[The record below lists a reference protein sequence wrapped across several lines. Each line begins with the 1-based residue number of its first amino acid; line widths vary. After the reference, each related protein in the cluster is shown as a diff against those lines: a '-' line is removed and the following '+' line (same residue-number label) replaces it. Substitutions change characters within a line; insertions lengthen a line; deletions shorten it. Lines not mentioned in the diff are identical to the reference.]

1 MATLGPINTVPRFY
15 AHAIAIE
22 NEAAERY
29 REFAEHMKD
38 LSRDTAA
45 LFEQLARDGFEHA
58 RGLVDR
64 TRGVRLP
71 QLKSGAHTW
80 LDKGSPLAAAHE
92 WVFRLLSPRDALKVA
107 MHAEQRAKRFF
118 GHVVQTTGD
127 AGVKALAGVFLKEE
141 GEHIARMKRAL
152 LKVPNPV
159 INWEKIYDHGGPLKR
174 PRPSRTGTTGKV
186 KAKGNVKVR
195 ANAKVK
201 VEAKVKVKTK
211 VKAKV
216 KAKAKAKAKARKPA
230 AGVSQVKNR
239 R

>member
-1 MATLGPINTVPRFY
+1 MATLRPINTVPRFY
-15 AHAIAIE
+15 AHAITIE

-45 LFEQLARDGFEHA
+45 LFEQLARDGFDHA
-58 RGLVDR
+58 RELLDR

-71 QLKSGAHTW
+71 QLRSGAHAW

-118 GHVVQTTGD
+118 AHVVQTTGD
-127 AGVKALAGVFLKEE
+127 GGVKALAGVFLKEE

-152 LKVPNPV
+152 LNVPNPV

-174 PRPSRTGTTGKV
+174 PRPAKTGAAGKVRTSVKV
-186 KAKGNVKVR
+186 KAK
-195 ANAKVK
+195 AK
-201 VEAKVKVKTK
+201 T
-211 VKAKV
+211 
-216 KAKAKAKAKARKPA
+216 KAKAKAKAGKPA
-230 AGVSQVKNR
+230 VGTSQGKR
-239 R
+239 RR